1 MRPPP
6 LAPALLEALC
16 AHLEQCYPEEGC
28 GVVLVG
34 AGGARV
40 LPLRNASAGDPR
52 HGFAFEPREWL
63 QLSKGADAAGE
74 RVRCVFHSH
83 VDGAAYLSA
92 ADREAAAPGGQAL
105 LPGVLHLVVSVRCGS
120 ADEAAAFR
128 AKDGEFLE
136 EWRGP
141 AR

>member
-34 AGGARV
+34 EDGARV
-40 LPLRNASAGDPR
+40 QPLRNASAVDPR

-63 QLSKGADAAGE
+63 QLSKAADTAGE
-74 RVRCVFHSH
+74 RVRCVFHSLA
-83 VDGAAYLSA
+83 DGAAYLSA
-92 ADREAAAPGGQAL
+92 VDREAAAPQGQPL
-105 LPGVLHLVVSVRCGS
+105 LPGVLQLVVSVRCGR
-120 ADEAAAFR
+120 AGEAAAFR
-128 AKDGEFLE
+128 FKDGEFLE